1 MKKLQGNKFEDYQYR
16 YLERLIKFY
25 AKDSVANDI
34 KIKWLSGMMKQQ
46 FYDDTQKK
54 FLNKMVTSYNN
65 RNKNERRNISRYNKR
80 N

>member
-34 KIKWLSGMMKQQ
+34 KIQWLSGMMKQQ
-46 FYDDTQKK
+46 FYDNTQKK
-54 FLNKMVTSYNN
+54 FLNKMVQKYNN
-65 RNKNERRNISRYNKR
+65 RKK
-80 N
+80 

>member
-1 MKKLQGNKFEDYQYR
+1 MKENKFEEYQYN

-54 FLNKMVTSYNN
+54 FLNKMVQKYNT
-65 RNKNERRNISRYNKR
+65 RKK
-80 N
+80 